1 MSPCRPILSV
11 RYVSVGAVVL
21 LAATMCLP
29 EYSRAGSE
37 AESAALDGS
46 PAVVPS
52 CTFEVML
59 SMMKGIE
66 TISGSMAAGIC
77 ETITKSLGHRPQIRV
92 LRAASMIASLMNI
105 HGLQVSEREIAY
117 QLMNIVE
124 ARRITNPDRILATF
138 DTVWKI
144 FDGTDGH
151 VTPSD
156 LNIMLRSSGP
166 MARTLSDDGLISMGA
181 VLWEQ
186 KKALGR

>member
-1 MSPCRPILSV
+1 
-11 RYVSVGAVVL
+11 
-21 LAATMCLP
+21 
-29 EYSRAGSE
+29 
-37 AESAALDGS
+37 
-46 PAVVPS
+46 
-52 CTFEVML
+52 
-59 SMMKGIE
+59 
-66 TISGSMAAGIC
+66 
-77 ETITKSLGHRPQIRV
+77 
-92 LRAASMIASLMNI
+92 MIASLMNI